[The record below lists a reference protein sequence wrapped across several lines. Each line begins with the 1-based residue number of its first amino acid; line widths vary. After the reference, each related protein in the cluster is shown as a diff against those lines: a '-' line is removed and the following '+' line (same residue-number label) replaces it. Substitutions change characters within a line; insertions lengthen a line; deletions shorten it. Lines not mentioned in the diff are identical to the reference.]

1 MCVILCVPDL
11 QAAERPPI
19 YQPISLRWN
28 SPAPGA
34 GGQGFTVTII
44 TVSTHILSL
53 QEPAPALLSVSLITT
68 FLPIYNGGGTTQQ
81 NKPEKLLQASNFNL
95 LTSTSWNLQWISQT
109 LFRPKIPK
117 SSRKKSSKLYHQQT
131 KNFRI
136 VYFTLSSGYN
146 DNGLMSGCILMAHF
160 LMTKIATARAK
171 QEQRS
176 QDLARSTLR
185 VVEEWIFSLLFCSF
199 VEFLCESKIEMSAVL
214 IHSLSKVYFYPSL
227 VTSEQKAPVWS
238 GVDITPLRRM
248 SVTLYQ
254 SWSKCPLYQQA
265 PAVSGGS

>member
-1 MCVILCVPDL
+1 MNF
-11 QAAERPPI
+11 R
-19 YQPISLRWN
+19 N
-28 SPAPGA
+28 SSF
-34 GGQGFTVTII
+34 QNSNLKFLN
-44 TVSTHILSL
+44 LSEKNWDSSRL
-53 QEPAPALLSVSLITT
+53 KEFKNYTPLLSI
-68 FLPIYNGGGTTQQ
+68 
-81 NKPEKLLQASNFNL
+81 
-95 LTSTSWNLQWISQT
+95 
-109 LFRPKIPK
+109 
-117 SSRKKSSKLYHQQT
+117 
-131 KNFRI
+131 
-136 VYFTLSSGYN
+136 GYN
-146 DNGLMSGCILMAHF
+146 DNGLMSGCILMTHF

-214 IHSLSKVYFYPSL
+214 IHSLSKVYFCPSL

-254 SWSKCPLYQQA
+254 SWSKCPLYQA